1 MAALMTKKVYKGT
14 DLQIQ
19 LILKD
24 AEGNPYRINKTN
36 EFIIK
41 FFTTDPEV
49 YVEASYSA
57 GEYTGIIEGEEYD
70 YVVINSTDLDKLE
83 DGLLNYVYNIRFA
96 NIDFEDGFYD
106 EVVKGETNLFLKS
119 KFTCNE

>member
-1 MAALMTKKVYKGT
+1 MRVYKGT
-14 DLQIQ
+14 DLKIA

-24 AEGNPYRINKTN
+24 AEGNPYRINKAN

-49 YVEASYSA
+49 YVEASYYA

-70 YVVINSTDLDKLE
+70 YVIINSTDLDKLE

-119 KFTCNE
+119 KLACNE